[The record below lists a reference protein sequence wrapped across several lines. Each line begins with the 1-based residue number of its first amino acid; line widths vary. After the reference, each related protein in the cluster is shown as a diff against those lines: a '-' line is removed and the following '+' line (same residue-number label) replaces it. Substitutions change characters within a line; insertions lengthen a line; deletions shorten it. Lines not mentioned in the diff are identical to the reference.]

1 MLCLNCDVLLLD
13 DVFEDFRKVS
23 ISYCK
28 LDPAKFVTA
37 ASYAWDAM
45 ILQAGISI
53 DLISD
58 K

>member
-1 MLCLNCDVLLLD
+1 MLCLNCNVLVLD
-13 DVFEDFRKVS
+13 DVFEDFRKLS
-23 ISYCK
+23 ISYYK
-28 LDPAKFVTA
+28 LDPANFATA

-45 ILQAGISI
+45 ILQAGMSI